1 MPRPKKQTEEVKTIE
16 IKKTKVEEK
25 SVHKQEFVQP
35 EVNIGTVGQVDNGK
49 TTLVKTLTGKW
60 TDTHSEE
67 LKKGITIRIGYADAS
82 FYQCLKCKK
91 YTNSPV
97 CPFCKSKE
105 TKFLRKVSFVDAPGH
120 ETLMATMLSGAA
132 IMDGAILLIAANEK
146 CPQPQTREHLM
157 ALEISGIKNIVIA
170 QNKID
175 LVSDE
180 EALENY
186 KQIKEFIKG
195 TIAESALIIPISAQ
209 HNTNI
214 DALIQAIEEAI
225 KTPVRNEKDNPLM
238 FIVRSF
244 DINKP
249 GSKIESLKGGVLGG
263 GLKKGILKLNDEIEI
278 KPGLKIE
285 KEGKLTYKPISAKII
300 SLKSGGDEVKEIKP
314 GGSVGILTMLDPSIV
329 KADQLSGN
337 VLGLKGKLPDVWNSF
352 TLKPFLLKRVVG
364 TKEELNVDPLR
375 KLEPLMLNIN
385 SSVTVGI
392 IDDLK
397 KGLAHVN
404 LKLSVCCSKTD
415 RVTISRRFG
424 DRWRLIGYA
433 EIIDK

>member
-1 MPRPKKQTEEVKTIE
+1 MPRTKKQTEEKPAP
-16 IKKTKVEEK
+16 KKIIEK
-25 SVHKQEFVQP
+25 SVKKQEYKQP
-35 EVNIGTVGQVDNGK
+35 EVNIGMIGHVDHGK
-49 TTLVKTLTGKW
+49 TSLVKTLTGKW

-82 FYQCLKCKK
+82 FFQCTSCKK
-91 YTNSPV
+91 YSTSAK
-97 CPFCKSKE
+97 CPYCSKE
-105 TKFLRKVSFVDAPGH
+105 TKFLRNVSFVDAPGH

-132 IMDGAILLIAANEK
+132 IMDSAILLIAANEK
-146 CPQPQTREHLM
+146 CPQPQTREHIM
-157 ALEISGIKNIVIA
+157 ALEIVGIKNIVIA
-170 QNKID
+170 QNKVD

-180 EALENY
+180 EAQENY
-186 KQIKEFIKG
+186 KQIKEFVKG
-195 TIAESALIIPISAQ
+195 TIAENAPVIPISAQ

-214 DALIQAIEEAI
+214 DSLIQAIEEII
-225 KTPVRNEKDNPLM
+225 KTPIRNEKDNALM

-249 GSKIESLKGGVLGG
+249 GSKIEDLKGGVLGG
-263 GLKKGILKLNDEIEI
+263 ELKKGILKVNDEIEI

-285 KEGKLTYKPISAKII
+285 KEGKLIWRSITAKIV
-300 SLKSGGDEVKEIKP
+300 SLKSGGNEVKEIKP
-314 GGSVGILTMLDPSIV
+314 GGSVGVLTMLDPSIV
-329 KADQLSGN
+329 KADQLTGN
-337 VLGLKGKLPDVWNSF
+337 VLGLKDNLPDVWHSF

-375 KLEPLMLNIN
+375 KLEPLMLNVN

-397 KGLAHVN
+397 KGLSHVN
-404 LKLSVCCSKTD
+404 LKLPVCCYKTD
-415 RVTISRRFG
+415 RVTISRRFS

-433 EIIDK
+433 EIVNK

>member
-1 MPRPKKQTEEVKTIE
+1 MPRPKKQTEKTE
-16 IKKTKVEEK
+16 LK
-25 SVHKQEFVQP
+25 SVEKPVPKKEFVQP
-35 EVNIGTVGQVDNGK
+35 EVNIGLVGHVDHGK
-49 TTLVKTLTGKW
+49 TSLVKTLTGKW

-82 FYQCLKCKK
+82 FYQCLKCRKF
-91 YTNSPV
+91 TNSPT
-97 CPFCKSKE
+97 CHLCKSKE
-105 TKFLRKVSFVDAPGH
+105 TKLLRKVSFVDAPGH

-146 CPQPQTREHLM
+146 CPQPQTREHIM
-157 ALEISGIKNIVIA
+157 ALEIVGIKNIVIA

-175 LVSDE
+175 LISDE

-186 KQIKEFIKG
+186 KQIKEFVKG
-195 TIAESALIIPISAQ
+195 TIAENAPIIPISAQ
-209 HNTNI
+209 HITNI
-214 DALIQAIEEAI
+214 DSLIQAIEEII
-225 KTPVRNEKDNPLM
+225 KTPARNDKNDPLM

-249 GSKIESLKGGVLGG
+249 GSKIQDLKGGVLGG
-263 GLKKGILKLNDEIEI
+263 GLKKGILKINDEIEI

-285 KEGKLTYKPISAKII
+285 KEGKLSWKPITAKII
-300 SLKSGGDEVKEIKP
+300 SLKSGGDEVKEINP
-314 GGSVGILTMLDPSIV
+314 GGSVGVLTMLDPSIV

-337 VLGLKGKLPDVWNSF
+337 VLGLKDKLPDVWHSLS
-352 TLKPFLLKRVVG
+352 LKPYLLKRVVG

-375 KLEPLMLNIN
+375 KLEPLMLNVN
-385 SSVTVGI
+385 SSVTVGV

-404 LKLSVCCSKTD
+404 LKLPVCCYKTD

-433 EIIDK
+433 EIMDK